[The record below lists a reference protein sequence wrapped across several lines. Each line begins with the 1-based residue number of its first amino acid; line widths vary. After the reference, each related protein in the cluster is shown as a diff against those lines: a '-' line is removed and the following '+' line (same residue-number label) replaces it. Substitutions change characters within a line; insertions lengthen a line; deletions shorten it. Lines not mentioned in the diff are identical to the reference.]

1 MNKLNI
7 VFERLKQEGY
17 SPVIITKS
25 FNDSAWSEIN
35 WVDERKDECSI
46 YEDNISIENNRLTW
60 FQSSK
65 SDRHLLKVYENN
77 DVFTWT
83 PITYN
88 PIFGCTCLLLEWYKN
103 HVIFIYQEKHG
114 IYICS
119 IANKIVKH
127 FYFHGEEIERKGDLI
142 SYETYMGRQP
152 NKIRL
157 IKIPEL
163 TEPEPIDRM
172 EAEKLG
178 LVPEGLNRPGNFL
191 AFK

>member
-7 VFERLKQEGY
+7 VFEQLKQDGY
-17 SPVIITKS
+17 SPVIVTKT
-25 FNDSAWSEIN
+25 FNDSDWSEIN
-35 WVDERKDECSI
+35 WVDESKDECSI
-46 YEDNISIENNRLTW
+46 YQDNISIENNRLTW

-65 SDRHLLKVYENN
+65 SDHHLLTVYENN
-77 DVFTWT
+77 DVFTWI
-83 PITYN
+83 PKTYN
-88 PIFGCTCLLLEWYKN
+88 PIFGCYCLLLEWYKN

-119 IANKIVKH
+119 ISNKNVKH

-142 SYETYMGRQP
+142 SYETYTNKQP

-163 TEPEPIDRM
+163 TEPEPIDRT

-178 LVPEGLNRPGNFL
+178 LVPDGLNRPGNFL